1 MDYYQTIAGSFQAT
15 IEAAANSV
23 DALAGPIE
31 RAGKLMTDCLLG
43 DHKIVAC
50 GNGADAAMAQMFSGQ
65 LLGRHER
72 ERPALP
78 ALTLGGDSAGLTALA
93 RAGAAADAYA
103 RQLRA
108 LGQAGDLMLYINSGG
123 SDDSLLRAVHTARER
138 NLSVVALSN
147 GRDDGLSGLLGDA
160 DVLLRVDA
168 PRVAA
173 VRELQL
179 MVINCLCTLVD
190 QELFGNY
197 SEE

>member
-23 DALAGPIE
+23 DALAAPIE
-31 RAGKLMTDCLLG
+31 RAARLMTDCLLG

-50 GNGADAAMAQMFSGQ
+50 GNGADAAMAQLFSGQ
-65 LLGRHER
+65 LLGHHAR

-123 SDDSLLRAVHTARER
+123 SDDSLLRAVRTARER
-138 NLSVVALSN
+138 NLTVVALSN
-147 GRDDGLSGLLGDA
+147 VLDDGLAGQLGDT
-160 DVLLRVDA
+160 DVLLRVEA
-168 PRVAA
+168 PRSAA

-179 MVINCLCTLVD
+179 MVINCLCALVD
-190 QELFGNY
+190 QGLFGNY